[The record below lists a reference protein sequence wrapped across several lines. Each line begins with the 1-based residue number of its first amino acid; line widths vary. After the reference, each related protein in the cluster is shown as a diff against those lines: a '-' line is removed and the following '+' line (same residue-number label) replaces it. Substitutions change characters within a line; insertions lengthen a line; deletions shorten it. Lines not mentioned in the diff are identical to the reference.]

1 MSYFRYIDNGR
12 GPTKLFIGGVH
23 GSEGEI
29 TIDLLKHLN
38 VEDFSDGQ
46 IYIYNFDKTSY
57 ISTLKEEFYQSSQ
70 GKKILSLIEYYKP
83 DFYTE
88 LHSYNI
94 QHFKNLVGYGRLD
107 VQGVP
112 PLIDCGNYVL
122 CSSVSPLIRRK
133 YFSKYDICQT
143 LEFPSFKGDD
153 AKLSVDELKNKYG
166 FVKEDSVD
174 EYLKF
179 LKLITLAKNRKEFE
193 NLVLMN
199 YPKQVDLAIKY
210 VHMMYDDEFPQY

>member
-1 MSYFRYIDNGR
+1 MSYFRYIDNGL

-23 GSEGEI
+23 GNEGAD
-29 TIDLLKHLN
+29 TLNLLKCLTPD
-38 VEDFSDGQ
+38 DFCNGQ
-46 IYIYNFDKTSY
+46 IYIYNFDKTPY
-57 ISTLKEEFYQSSQ
+57 VSTLKEEFYSSKQ
-70 GKKILSLIEYYKP
+70 GQRILSLIKYYKP

-94 QHFKNLVGYGRLD
+94 THFDRLVGNGRWAT
-107 VQGVP
+107 QGVP

-133 YFSKYDICQT
+133 YFTRYDICQT
-143 LEFPSFKGDD
+143 LEFPSFRGEDL
-153 AKLSVDELKNKYG
+153 KLSDKELEKKYK
-166 FVKEDSVD
+166 FNRQDSID

-179 LKLITLAKNRKEFE
+179 LRLITISSNRNEFE
-193 NLVLMN
+193 ELVLRD

-210 VHMMYDDEFPQY
+210 VKQLYDDDFPQY